1 VREPPNDERGEESLE
16 SSTSH
21 CRKWWELQRDVDNAT
36 WQLTGKGGVIGR
48 QGQPQILGHQVHQEP
63 FEELAADDVRK
74 LEKHGPNQKHGK
86 TVLQLLALLEVSAWP
101 LQKKKKSTE
110 TFGQR
115 VGQIICNQQCNGLL
129 TLKPV
134 WW

>member
-1 VREPPNDERGEESLE
+1 
-16 SSTSH
+16 
-21 CRKWWELQRDVDNAT
+21 
-36 WQLTGKGGVIGR
+36 
-48 QGQPQILGHQVHQEP
+48 
-63 FEELAADDVRK
+63 

-115 VGQIICNQQCNGLL
+115 VGQIICNQQCDGFL

-134 WW
+134 